1 MLQYAV
7 PKKNES
13 RTAVRQPRYKL
24 ETVSR
29 ACALLREFGNDGLKL
44 SLAEIMKRTGMERTI
59 CFRLLRT
66 LESEG
71 FLRKAEQL
79 RYASNLRILGGKR
92 YRIGYASERN
102 DSFTSAVSQGLR
114 WAARE
119 RQLDLIEF
127 ENNYSPKAALHNAE
141 LLVKERVDLAI
152 EFQAYE
158 RIAAKV
164 SNLFQEAGIPVIAL
178 EIPQPGAM
186 FFGVDNYKAGQIA
199 GRMLLRAA
207 QDEWNG
213 DFDEVIVHDIE
224 IAGAVPRLR
233 LSGIQA
239 VLRSG
244 DRKDWVT
251 THLDSRGEFIRSFE
265 MTRKYLQAV
274 PKRRTLLA
282 GINDYAVLGSLRAF
296 EESGRSGYCR
306 AVGMGG
312 VPEARRELRAPDT
325 RLAGTVGFFPEQYG
339 SLVLG
344 IALDI
349 LQHKTIPS
357 VNYMPVQPI
366 SAQNLDHFYPRE
378 IFEQSDTAQTS
389 F

>member
-1 MLQYAV
+1 
-7 PKKNES
+7 
-13 RTAVRQPRYKL
+13 L

-29 ACALLREFGNDGLKL
+29 ACALLREFTDDGQAL
-44 SLAEIMKRTGMERTI
+44 SLVEIMKRTGMERTI

-71 FLRKAEQL
+71 FLRKADHL
-79 RYASNLRILGGKR
+79 KYASNLRILTGKR
-92 YRIGYASERN
+92 YRIGYASERS
-102 DSFTSAVSQGLR
+102 DSFTTAVSQGLR

-141 LLVKERVDLAI
+141 LLVKEQVDFAI
-152 EFQAYE
+152 EFQAYD

-178 EIPQPGAM
+178 EIPQPGAT
-186 FFGVDNYKAGQIA
+186 FFGVDNYKAGQLA
-199 GRMLLRAA
+199 GRLLLKAA
-207 QDEWNG
+207 QAEWNG
-213 DFDEVIVHDIE
+213 EFDEVILQDLE

-239 VLRSG
+239 VLSSG
-244 DRKDWVT
+244 DKRGWVT
-251 THLDSRGEFIRSFE
+251 THLDSRGDFVRSFE
-265 MTRKYLQAV
+265 MTRKHLQIV

-282 GINDYAVLGSLRAF
+282 GVNDYAVLGALRAF
-296 EESGRSGYCR
+296 DESGRSGLCR

-312 VPEARRELRAPDT
+312 VPEARRELRMAGT

-339 SLVLG
+339 DRVL
-344 IALDI
+344 AVAFEI
-349 LQHKTIPS
+349 LQHKVAPS
-357 VNYMPVQPI
+357 VNYMPVQLITP
-366 SAQNLDHFYPRE
+366 QNLSHFYPKE
-378 IFEQSDTAQTS
+378 IFEQSDIIQTS